1 MFSSLNHLSHNN
13 PLARFPARLTPV
25 RLAPRGKSLKN
36 RYIALYIK
44 FFPPWGEKQRGV
56 CFCTR
61 KNKGRSVIIKCVCF
75 VLKYIDKKLNW
86 FFSLFCP
93 KNGLHDTKRYP
104 PLYEVERGLGV
115 STGRFTFSGVHFNL
129 LIIAFIAL
137 K

>member
-1 MFSSLNHLSHNN
+1 MG
-13 PLARFPARLTPV
+13 
-25 RLAPRGKSLKN
+25 GKTKGGLF
-36 RYIALYIK
+36 LYK
-44 FFPPWGEKQRGV
+44 EMQRKV
-56 CFCTR
+56 SYYKMCF
-61 KNKGRSVIIKCVCF
+61 F